1 MDVPW
6 RMQNRIMNYPWGSR
20 IAIARLLGFPEP
32 SSAPQAEL
40 WMGGHPK
47 APSRVHL
54 EGAWI
59 SLTEAIEHSPASI
72 LGPSVANRFKNR
84 LPFLFKV
91 LAAEKPLSIQAH
103 PDAQQARQGFERE
116 NALGIPL
123 DAPHRNFRDDNPKPE
138 LLVALRPFWAMC
150 GFRRIP
156 EILNLGNRFAPA
168 GLEKQ
173 LRDLHGRPNPSG
185 LRDFFRHLMTLE
197 DSRRNAVIQEAV
209 SAARG
214 ADPADPVSRWISILS
229 REYPDDIGVLS
240 PVFLNLLQLEPG
252 DGIFL
257 SAGILHAYLE
267 GVGVEVMVNSD
278 NVLRGGLT
286 QKHVD
291 LDALMDILEF
301 REYIPAVSRPL
312 PAGACEMRYDTPA
325 KEFSLSRVDVSLD
338 APCRFHDRNSVEI
351 LLCVDG
357 AGSILGVD
365 EEWKIPFRKGD
376 SFLVPASVSGYT
388 IEGESLLYK
397 AFVPDSKT

>member
-40 WMGGHPK
+40 WMGDHPR
-47 APSRVHL
+47 APSRVHMK
-54 EGAWI
+54 GAWI
-59 SLTEAIEHSPASI
+59 SLTEAIEHAPASI
-72 LGPSVANRFKNR
+72 LGPYVAKRFKNR

-138 LLVALRPFWAMC
+138 LLVALSPFWAMC

-173 LRDLHGRPNPSG
+173 LRDLQGRPDPSG
-185 LRDFFRHLMTLE
+185 LRDFFRYLMTFE
-197 DSRRNAVIQEAV
+197 DSRRKAVIQEAV
-209 SAARG
+209 SAALR
-214 ADPADPVSRWISILS
+214 ADQADPVSRWISILS

-267 GVGVEVMVNSD
+267 GVGVEVMANS
-278 NVLRGGLT
+278 
-286 QKHVD
+286 
-291 LDALMDILEF
+291 LMEILEF
-301 REYIPAVSRPL
+301 REYIPDVSRPL
-312 PAGACEMRYDTPA
+312 PAGACEVRYETPA
-325 KEFSLSRVDVSLD
+325 EEFSLSRIEVSPD

-351 LLCVDG
+351 LLCLDG
-357 AGSILGVD
+357 AGSILH
-365 EEWKIPFRKGD
+365 P
-376 SFLVPASVSGYT
+376 
-388 IEGESLLYK
+388 
-397 AFVPDSKT
+397 

>member
-1 MDVPW
+1 LDVPW

-40 WMGGHPK
+40 WMGDHPR
-47 APSRVHL
+47 APSRVHMK
-54 EGAWI
+54 GAWI
-59 SLTEAIEHSPASI
+59 SLTEAIEHAPASI
-72 LGPSVANRFKNR
+72 LGPYVAKRFKNR

-138 LLVALRPFWAMC
+138 LLVALSPFWAMC

-173 LRDLHGRPNPSG
+173 LRDLQGRPDPSG

-197 DSRRNAVIQEAV
+197 DSRRKAVIQEAV
-209 SAARG
+209 SAALR
-214 ADPADPVSRWISILS
+214 ADQADPVSRWISILS

-267 GVGVEVMVNSD
+267 GVGVEVMANSD

-291 LDALMDILEF
+291 LEALMEILEF

-312 PAGACEMRYDTPA
+312 PAGACEVRYETPA
-325 KEFSLSRVDVSLD
+325 EEFSLSRIEVSPD
-338 APCRFHDRNSVEI
+338 APCWFHDRNSVEI
-351 LLCVDG
+351 LLCLDG
-357 AGSILGVD
+357 AGSIMDVD
-365 EEWKIPFRKGD
+365 DQWKIPFQKGD
-376 SFLVPASVSGYT
+376 SFLVPASASGCI
-388 IEGESLLYK
+388 IEGESLFYK
-397 AFVPDSKT
+397 ASVPDSGI